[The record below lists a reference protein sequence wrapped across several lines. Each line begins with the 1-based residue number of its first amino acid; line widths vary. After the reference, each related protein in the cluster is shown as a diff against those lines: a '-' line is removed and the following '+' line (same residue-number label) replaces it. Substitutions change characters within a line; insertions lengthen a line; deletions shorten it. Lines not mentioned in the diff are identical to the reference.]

1 MTLNSI
7 VKWVGG
13 KVRTADLIAGHIGTI
28 GGRYF
33 EPFVGGGAVLLKL
46 LRNGGVKSAVASD
59 TNDKLIRTWKAVQAD
74 PAGVGWQV
82 AMLPTESYREKYYEM
97 RAAMNEGIADPNKHA
112 AVMLWLNRACFNGLW
127 RENKRG
133 ALNTPCGRYAKVR
146 VPTID
151 ELTEMAR
158 LIADVTFMNLDFM
171 AVVEMAGAG
180 DVVYCDPPFVRVGKQ
195 GFDSYGTAWDG
206 DADQRRLANTARWAA
221 KRGARVLLSN
231 HDTPEVRSVLYP
243 EPPFRVLHTS
253 LVRRDLSA
261 GTRGAGVGELLA
273 EIGPETL

>member
-46 LRNGGVKSAVASD
+46 LRDGGVKSAVASD

-82 AMLPTESYREKYYEM
+82 A
-97 RAAMNEGIADPNKHA
+97 
-112 AVMLWLNRACFNGLW
+112 
-127 RENKRG
+127 
-133 ALNTPCGRYAKVR
+133 
-146 VPTID
+146 ID